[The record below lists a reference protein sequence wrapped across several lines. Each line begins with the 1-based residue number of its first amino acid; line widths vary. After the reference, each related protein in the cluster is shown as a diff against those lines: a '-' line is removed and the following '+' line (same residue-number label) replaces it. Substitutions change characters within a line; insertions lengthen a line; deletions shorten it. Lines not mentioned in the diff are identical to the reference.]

1 MKLHT
6 LSEFSKTVMRQTE
19 QSVSYFF
26 WSWLGGCIL
35 WMLCRIAFCY
45 AVQISFTFLGLL
57 PALEATWY
65 GVRLLFAVG
74 GFFWL
79 TPLLYRC
86 LYACAAAASL
96 TKQPAPK
103 KGAVYRMALCLRGLR
118 LLVLLPLPLCLW
130 SLRWCLEQ
138 GTTVSDGVWWLWT
151 GMQFLTLAV
160 LFLAGWLWLLPVC
173 LAAPI
178 LQVLFQEHRCWNL
191 VCDALTLMEGRRKE
205 WYRLMLRSLPFW
217 LLPHLWSRIAMMQ
230 TVYIGVCWV
239 ETQTAQRK
247 RKKGG
252 MSRAANTHM
261 ANGAGTALHPRTISQ
276 KRKKCIPAAA
286 DQTEAYQRALVQRN
300 THPKH

>member
-19 QSVSYFF
+19 QPVSYFF

-45 AVQISFTFLGLL
+45 AVQISFTFLELL

-65 GVRLLFAVG
+65 GLRLLFAVG
-74 GFFWL
+74 GFIWL

-103 KGAVYRMALCLRGLR
+103 KGTVYRMALCLRGLR

-160 LFLAGWLWLLPVC
+160 LFLA
-173 LAAPI
+173 
-178 LQVLFQEHRCWNL
+178 
-191 VCDALTLMEGRRKE
+191 
-205 WYRLMLRSLPFW
+205 
-217 LLPHLWSRIAMMQ
+217 
-230 TVYIGVCWV
+230 
-239 ETQTAQRK
+239 
-247 RKKGG
+247 
-252 MSRAANTHM
+252 
-261 ANGAGTALHPRTISQ
+261 
-276 KRKKCIPAAA
+276 
-286 DQTEAYQRALVQRN
+286 
-300 THPKH
+300 

>member
-19 QSVSYFF
+19 QPISYFF

-65 GVRLLFAVG
+65 GMRLLFAVG
-74 GFFWL
+74 GFLWL

-86 LYACAAAASL
+86 LYACATAASL

-173 LAAPI
+173 LAAPV
-178 LQVLFQEHRCWNL
+178 LQVLFPEHRCWNL

-205 WYRLMLRSLPFW
+205 WYRLMLRSLPFCCC
-217 LLPHLWSRIAMMQ
+217 RIF
-230 TVYIGVCWV
+230 
-239 ETQTAQRK
+239 
-247 RKKGG
+247 
-252 MSRAANTHM
+252 
-261 ANGAGTALHPRTISQ
+261 GAGSQ
-276 KRKKCIPAAA
+276 
-286 DQTEAYQRALVQRN
+286 
-300 THPKH
+300 

>member
-6 LSEFSKTVMRQTE
+6 LSEFSKTVIRQTE

-45 AVQISFTFLGLL
+45 AVQISFTFLELL

-65 GVRLLFAVG
+65 GLRLLFAVG

-86 LYACAAAASL
+86 LYTCAAAASL

-103 KGAVYRMALCLRGLR
+103 KGTVYRMALCLRGLR

-173 LAAPI
+173 L
-178 LQVLFQEHRCWNL
+178 VS
-191 VCDALTLMEGRRKE
+191 GK
-205 WYRLMLRSLPFW
+205 SLLEF
-217 LLPHLWSRIAMMQ
+217 
-230 TVYIGVCWV
+230 GV
-239 ETQTAQRK
+239 
-247 RKKGG
+247 
-252 MSRAANTHM
+252 
-261 ANGAGTALHPRTISQ
+261 
-276 KRKKCIPAAA
+276 
-286 DQTEAYQRALVQRN
+286 
-300 THPKH
+300 

>member
-74 GFFWL
+74 GFIWL

-96 TKQPAPK
+96 TNQPAPK
-103 KGAVYRMALCLRGLR
+103 KGAV
-118 LLVLLPLPLCLW
+118 
-130 SLRWCLEQ
+130 
-138 GTTVSDGVWWLWT
+138 
-151 GMQFLTLAV
+151 
-160 LFLAGWLWLLPVC
+160 
-173 LAAPI
+173 
-178 LQVLFQEHRCWNL
+178 
-191 VCDALTLMEGRRKE
+191 
-205 WYRLMLRSLPFW
+205 
-217 LLPHLWSRIAMMQ
+217 
-230 TVYIGVCWV
+230 
-239 ETQTAQRK
+239 
-247 RKKGG
+247 
-252 MSRAANTHM
+252 
-261 ANGAGTALHPRTISQ
+261 
-276 KRKKCIPAAA
+276 
-286 DQTEAYQRALVQRN
+286 
-300 THPKH
+300 

>member
-45 AVQISFTFLGLL
+45 AVQISFTFLELL

-178 LQVLFQEHRCWNL
+178 LQVLFPEHRCWSL

-217 LLPHLWSRIAMMQ
+217 LLPHLWSRLAMMQ

-239 ETQTAQRK
+239 ET
-247 RKKGG
+247 
-252 MSRAANTHM
+252 
-261 ANGAGTALHPRTISQ
+261 
-276 KRKKCIPAAA
+276 
-286 DQTEAYQRALVQRN
+286 
-300 THPKH
+300 

>member
-19 QSVSYFF
+19 QPVSYFF

-45 AVQISFTFLGLL
+45 AVQISFTFLELL

-65 GVRLLFAVG
+65 GLRLLFAVG
-74 GFFWL
+74 GFIWL

-103 KGAVYRMALCLRGLR
+103 KGTVYRMALCLRGLR

-138 GTTVSDGVWWLWT
+138 EQRFRMACGGCGQGCS
-151 GMQFLTLAV
+151 FLHWQCY
-160 LFLAGWLWLLPVC
+160 FWLAGCGCCQFVWLPPSC
-173 LAAPI
+173 KCCFRNIAAGI
-178 LQVLFQEHRCWNL
+178 WCV
-191 VCDALTLMEGRRKE
+191 
-205 WYRLMLRSLPFW
+205 ML
-217 LLPHLWSRIAMMQ
+217 
-230 TVYIGVCWV
+230 
-239 ETQTAQRK
+239 
-247 RKKGG
+247 
-252 MSRAANTHM
+252 
-261 ANGAGTALHPRTISQ
+261 
-276 KRKKCIPAAA
+276 
-286 DQTEAYQRALVQRN
+286 
-300 THPKH
+300 